1 MLTINP
7 GIYIPGIRLFFLGEF
22 GPSHI
27 GKFPITIY
35 GMYVLLQVITAPPV
49 ITATT
54 LVIRPRTYMV
64 WSIIS
69 ILWLC
74 PIIGIM
80 ALIYSLKVSVCLSH
94 STLL

>member
-7 GIYIPGIRLFFLGEF
+7 RVYFPGIRLFFLGEF

-35 GMYVLLQVITAPPV
+35 SMYVLQVITAPPV

-54 LVIRPRTYMV
+54 LVIRHRTYVV
-64 WSIIS
+64 WSIMS

-80 ALIYSLKVSVCLSH
+80 ALIYSLKVSVFI
-94 STLL
+94 T